1 MLTTPLF
8 ALKIKFV
15 LKIGELNQILYHK
28 TNRNVECFSPLFE
41 CSSSFLS
48 ALQQNWAQPRL
59 CICQIVFVDFFPFLF
74 QLGVFERIQ
83 ILFILSLSCARERN
97 LWSKPR
103 YIFTISPVPPIRTLS
118 STFRMQARL
127 FKSPILYWMAF
138 NWLSGRCETSK
149 VLL

>member
-48 ALQQNWAQPRL
+48 ALQQN
-59 CICQIVFVDFFPFLF
+59 
-74 QLGVFERIQ
+74 
-83 ILFILSLSCARERN
+83 
-97 LWSKPR
+97 
-103 YIFTISPVPPIRTLS
+103 
-118 STFRMQARL
+118 
-127 FKSPILYWMAF
+127 
-138 NWLSGRCETSK
+138 
-149 VLL
+149 